1 MAKNNVL
8 TLKHFEL
15 PPEPGM
21 WWRLMCLTGATKGEA
36 FILKSNRAV
45 MGRGETAD
53 IRVMD
58 IKSSREHAELTR
70 VGEEWTLTDLG
81 SQNGVVVNDQ
91 KVTQVKLKEG
101 DKIVIGQ
108 TVYKFSRIESK
119 GKAEKIPQKDFSD
132 DPLPA
137 PQGGKRTNALLWLI
151 IVVALG
157 VILLPDDKQQSTTA
171 KSRQARAPVQDVS
184 DEYMDMVRQKQLMQ
198 DKAQKQKLNTIFQR
212 GLREYREKNYFRA
225 IDEFNFALIINPND
239 PLADFYLRKTKEDL
253 DRVIIDYF
261 IKGKR
266 DEESLRLQA
275 AMVSYCAVARLLQE
289 ASNFENDERY
299 KKAVEGITQLEGQLG
314 LESGE
319 SNCLKKRPTD
329 K

>member
-1 MAKNNVL
+1 MTKNVL
-8 TLKHFEL
+8 TLKHFEQ
-15 PPEPGM
+15 PPEPGV
-21 WWRLMCLTGATKGEA
+21 WWRLMCLTGATKGEV
-36 FILKSNRAV
+36 FLLKSNRAV
-45 MGRGETAD
+45 LGRGETAD

-58 IKSSREHAELTR
+58 IKSSREHAEITR

-91 KVTQVKLKEG
+91 KITQVKLKEG

-108 TVYKFSRIESK
+108 TVFKFSRIESK
-119 GKAEKIPQKDFSD
+119 GKVEKLVTKDFSD
-132 DPLPA
+132 DPLPI
-137 PQGGKRTNALLWLI
+137 PQEGKRKNALLWLI
-151 IVVALG
+151 IVVAVG
-157 VILLPDDKQQSTTA
+157 VIFLSDDGKRSAVEKPRQSGT
-171 KSRQARAPVQDVS
+171 PIQDVS
-184 DEYMDMVRQKQLMQ
+184 DDYMDMVRQKQLQQ

-239 PLADFYLRKTKEDL
+239 PLADFYLRKTKEEL

-266 DEESLRLQA
+266 DEESLRLEA
-275 AMVSYCAVARLLQE
+275 AMVSYCAVVRLLQE
-289 ASNFENDERY
+289 ASNFETDERY

-314 LESGE
+314 IEPGE
-319 SNCLKKRPTD
+319 DNCIKKRPTD

>member
-1 MAKNNVL
+1 MTKNVL
-8 TLKHFEL
+8 TLKHFEQ
-15 PPEPGM
+15 PSEAGV

-36 FILKSNRAV
+36 FILKSNRIV
-45 MGRGETAD
+45 LGRGETAD

-58 IKSSREHAELTR
+58 IKSSREHAEITR
-70 VGEEWTLTDLG
+70 VGDEWTLTDLG

-108 TVYKFSRIESK
+108 TVYKFGRIESK
-119 GKAEKIPQKDFSD
+119 GKIDKPPAKEFSD

-137 PQGGKRTNALLWLI
+137 PEGGKKTNALLWLI
-151 IVVALG
+151 IVVAVG
-157 VILLPDDKQQSTTA
+157 VIFLSDDPKKSTPTKA
-171 KSRQARAPVQDVS
+171 RQATSVVQDVS
-184 DEYMDMVRQKQLMQ
+184 DEYMDMVRQKQLQQ

-239 PLADFYLRKTKEDL
+239 PLADFYLRKTKEEL

-266 DEESLRLQA
+266 DEESLRLEA
-275 AMVSYCAVARLLQE
+275 ARVSYCAVVRLLQE

-299 KKAVEGITQLEGQLG
+299 KKAVEGITQIEGQLG
-314 LESGE
+314 IEPGE
-319 SNCLKKRPTD
+319 TNCIKKRPTD